1 MILCQITQTGKVVKC
16 FTTVDIKG
24 TPTATIPTV
33 NTPPDTNSSVLKTE
47 PTATPIRIATNWELL
62 MVVGFVVDCVSGL
75 KLNYLREF
83 LAL

>member
-24 TPTATIPTV
+24 TPTATISTV
-33 NTPPDTNSSVLKTE
+33 NTIPTVKTE